1 MTQAASGTS
10 ASILAPGDEGAYR
23 LYVID
28 AAGNIS
34 NESAA
39 ALTVDNTA
47 PTNQDSVFASGV
59 EKRGE
64 TSMTIV
70 SSGQSTNEVWFAPSG
85 TSLFSRFYHDPGSSG
100 TSTSISAPGD
110 EGTYVFMQLM
120 RQVIYPMNQQRHLQW
135 IIRLRRIR
143 IRFLRQVLRRGGSQ

>member
-10 ASILAPGDEGAYR
+10 TSILAPGDEGAYR

-39 ALTVDNTA
+39 VLTVDNTA
-47 PTNQDSVFASGV
+47 PTNQDSVFATGV
-59 EKRGE
+59 EKQGGE
-64 TSMTIV
+64 SVTIV

-85 TSLFSRFYHDPGSSG
+85 TTVFSAGSTMTQAASG
-100 TSTSISAPGD
+100 TSTSILAPA
-110 EGTYVFMQLM
+110 
-120 RQVIYPMNQQRHLQW
+120 R
-135 IIRLRRIR
+135 
-143 IRFLRQVLRRGGSQ
+143 